1 MRFRW
6 LLILCYLCAICVLFV
21 YLLYGC
27 RIDVLMSFRC
37 VFECCYLFLCYVML
51 LNVIAICYLLLFG
64 IGTLLARYCMV
75 LYGIG
80 PVLVRYWVGIGSVLV
95 RYWCYY
101 MIFSY
106 NYMLFSYLCFVY

>member
-1 MRFRW
+1 MVVDIMLFV
-6 LLILCYLCAICVLFV
+6 CYCVLFV
-21 YLLYGC
+21 YLLYIC

-64 IGTLLARYCMV
+64 IGTLL
-75 LYGIG
+75 YGIG